1 MGTSRSGAEL
11 AAKLDKAAR
20 LIDRDLYPT
29 AQSIGAVLSATALA
43 GARETTGGDLKF
55 SGAERKGRRN
65 RPIGVTTRKESDSSV
80 MVKATG
86 PMHWL
91 EAGVEPHPIIPGAS
105 KKSRGL
111 TGALLDGAEGPALPA
126 SQVRGTARGKAKGK
140 LMIWDGGR
148 AAAFSVNRGGG
159 FTERKTW
166 SKSVE
171 VTERAAPSIA
181 RRKLAANLFEVFG

>member
-11 AAKLDKAAR
+11 AGKLDKAAK
-20 LIDRDLYPT
+20 LLDRDMLPT
-29 AQSIGAVLSATALA
+29 AQAIGSTLTATALA
-43 GARETTGGDLKF
+43 SAREATGGDLKF
-55 SGAERKGRRN
+55 SGAQRNGRRN

-166 SKSVE
+166 SKAVE

-181 RRKLAANLFEVFG
+181 RRKLTANLFEVFG

>member
-1 MGTSRSGAEL
+1 MGTSRNAAEL
-11 AAKLDKAAR
+11 VGKLDKAAK
-20 LIDRDLYPT
+20 LLDRDMYPT
-29 AQSIGAVLSATALA
+29 VQSIGMVLAATALA
-43 GARETTGGDLKF
+43 GAAEATGSDLKF
-55 SGAERKGRRN
+55 SGAQRKGRTGRA
-65 RPIGVTTRKESDSSV
+65 IGVTTRKESDSSV

-91 EAGVEPHPIIPGAS
+91 EAGVDPHPIIPGAS

-159 FTERKTW
+159 FRERKTW
-166 SKSVE
+166 SKAVE

-181 RRKLAANLFEVFG
+181 RHKLAANLFEVFG

>member
-43 GARETTGGDLKF
+43 GAREATGGDLKF

-91 EAGVEPHPIIPGAS
+91 EAGVQPHPIIPGTS

-111 TGALLDGAEGPALPA
+111 SGANLDGGEGPVLPA
-126 SQVRGTARGKAKGK
+126 ALARGSARGKAKGK

-148 AAAFSVNRGGG
+148 RAAFSVERGGG
-159 FTERKTW
+159 SPERKTW
-166 SKSVE
+166 STAVE
-171 VTERAAPSIA
+171 ATERVAPSIA
-181 RRKLAANLFEVFG
+181 RRKLADNLFQVFA

>member
-43 GARETTGGDLKF
+43 GAREATGGDLKF
-55 SGAERKGRRN
+55 SGAQRNGRRN

-166 SKSVE
+166 SKAVE

-181 RRKLAANLFEVFG
+181 RRKLAANLFEVFA

>member
-43 GARETTGGDLKF
+43 GAREATGGDLKF
-55 SGAERKGRRN
+55 SGAQRNGRRN

-166 SKSVE
+166 SKAVE